1 MKIKKFREFES
12 ISGWE
17 LVGQHVMGP
26 NYGEQKLAVTLSSSD
41 TETLM
46 GMDGNFYTY
55 DDYQSLYNDYMKSG
69 GKENI
74 KDFTQLNLDKVIE
87 YINSIRDPNVD

>member
-26 NYGEQKLAVTLSSSD
+26 NYGEQKLAVTLASSD

-46 GMDGNFYTY
+46 GSDGNFYTY
-55 DDYQSLYNDYMKSG
+55 DDYQDLYNQYQKSG
-69 GKENI
+69 GKENLR
-74 KDFTQLNLDKVIE
+74 DFTKNNLDI
-87 YINSIRDPNVD
+87 ILSGI

>member
-26 NYGEQKLAVTLSSSD
+26 NYGEQKLAVTLASSD

-55 DDYQSLYNDYMKSG
+55 DDYQDLYNNYQKSG
-69 GKENI
+69 GKSNL
-74 KDFTQLNLDKVIE
+74 KDFTKHNLDTILSEIK
-87 YINSIRDPNVD
+87 S